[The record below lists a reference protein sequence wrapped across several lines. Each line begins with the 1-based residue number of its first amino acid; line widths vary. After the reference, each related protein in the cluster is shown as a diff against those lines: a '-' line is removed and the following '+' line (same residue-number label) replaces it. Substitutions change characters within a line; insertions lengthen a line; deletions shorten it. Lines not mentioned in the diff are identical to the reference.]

1 MKLLKSIICVV
12 MLFTVAQTVTAQKKK
27 VAVVTFYANKM
38 VDYSALEIPA
48 GEMMK
53 ELLDLRN
60 DPNFNLTPL
69 LETYHSNFFNDYA
82 KSFPFEL
89 LPESVVTEN
98 KAYQDFQPKY
108 DLSTYDALNYLLYP
122 GYKYIYEGFM
132 GQANEI
138 AIAKMFE
145 NEADGVMFVNI
156 DFSFQ
161 KGFGVGKTMSIK
173 MRATT
178 RIALYNKKGE
188 KVFAFSEGE
197 NSKKTGVMVKGIPVM
212 KPEKILPM
220 CESALNELMGD
231 LDKRIE
237 KIVKKTEA
245 KL

>member
-1 MKLLKSIICVV
+1 MKLLKKIICVFV
-12 MLFTVAQTVTAQKKK
+12 LLTLTQNVTAQKKK
-27 VAVVTFYANKM
+27 VALVTFYANKM

-53 ELLDLRN
+53 ELLNLRN
-60 DPNFNLTPL
+60 DPNFNLAPI
-69 LETYHSNFFNDYA
+69 LETYHSNFVNEYS
-82 KSFPFEL
+82 KKFPFEL
-89 LPESVVTEN
+89 LPESAVIEN
-98 KAYQDFQPKY
+98 TNYQNFTPKY
-108 DLSTYDALNYLLYP
+108 DLDSYDALNYLVYP
-122 GYKYIYEGFM
+122 GYKYIWDGMM
-132 GQANEI
+132 GKANEE
-138 AIAKMFE
+138 AISKMFE
-145 NEADGVMFVNI
+145 NEADGVLFVNI

-231 LDKRIE
+231 LEKRIE
-237 KIVKKTEA
+237 KIVKKSEA
-245 KL
+245 NL

>member
-12 MLFTVAQTVTAQKKK
+12 MLFSIAQTVTAQKKK

-60 DPNFNLTPL
+60 DPNFNLAPL
-69 LETYHSNFFNDYA
+69 LETYHTNFFNEYS

-89 LPESVVTEN
+89 LPENVVTEN
-98 KAYQDFQPKY
+98 KAYQAY
-108 DLSTYDALNYLLYP
+108 NEGSGNTTYDALDYLMFP
-122 GYKYIYEGFM
+122 GYKYLYEGIL
-132 GQANEI
+132 GKSNEV
-138 AIAKMFE
+138 AVAKMFE
-145 NEADGVMFVNI
+145 NEADGVMFVYI

-161 KGFGVGKTMSIK
+161 KGFGIGKTMSIK

-220 CESALNELMGD
+220 CESALTELMGD

-237 KIVKKTEA
+237 KIVKKSEA